1 MDNKELRRA
10 GLQILI
16 TEAGGITQLAD
27 QCGVSEK
34 NLQHILRRAKM
45 PGDKKPRDI
54 GDQLARRLE
63 AGMGRPQGWLDYG
76 HAAVK
81 VSDAGDV
88 QDLAADF
95 LALPDDDQTEIRMY
109 VKARLAVL
117 KLKKSITQ

>member
-1 MDNKELRRA
+1 MDNKELRRS

-16 TEAGGITQLAD
+16 SEAGGVAQLAEK
-27 QCGVSEK
+27 CGVSEK

-54 GDQLARRLE
+54 GDRLARRLE
-63 AGMGRPQGWLDYG
+63 VGMGKQQGWLDYG

-81 VSDAGDV
+81 VSDIADA
-88 QDLAADF
+88 QDLVADF
-95 LALPDDDQTEIRMY
+95 LMLPNDDQAEVRLY

-117 KLKKSITQ
+117 RLKK